1 MFTGAQPRQTA
12 LMGTSKAPGMEPN
25 SLLHHLTPGCP
36 LQQAFCSPALH
47 RLRFGGPAPHCM
59 ATSSLGGL
67 FSPFLSRASREIHN
81 RWGTRE
87 LSQLS
92 TPPGPLGGR

>member
-47 RLRFGGPAPHCM
+47 RLFQPPVGSAFASGASLFELWKSLLQPQSTLPTQAP
-59 ATSSLGGL
+59 GK
-67 FSPFLSRASREIHN
+67 ED
-81 RWGTRE
+81 
-87 LSQLS
+87 
-92 TPPGPLGGR
+92 PG